1 MKIKQYSS
9 GLRVVVNTKKDLD
22 IVSFKAFIN
31 CGAKDEQPNE
41 YGIAHILEHMFF
53 KSTPN
58 YSYQELDSIFDEL
71 GVRKNAYTSVTRTCY
86 YFTCLNSVLNKITP
100 VFADMFFNIDFNKN
114 ELDNE
119 KFVILEELKMG
130 NDNPET
136 KCVNEAYS
144 NLFKATN
151 FEHMVIGNAKTIKAT
166 TTENL
171 KNFKQKHYLPQN
183 IVISVSGNITFAQV
197 EKLLKKYFAP
207 LFDGEYKQQYA
218 LEPYKELSP
227 KQKYVA
233 NIKQNDQSVVYI
245 LTDLGK
251 TTEQQRYSYDIFF
264 AILGYGTS
272 SKLFSS
278 IRSEKGLVYYISASA
293 TLVANNSLGEIMFAT
308 SNDKVGAVL
317 EEVVEIIK
325 DCKNGNIT
333 EKDLSK
339 AKNKFI
345 ASVIYENETN
355 SAISGKNGTSLLL
368 ENKIDD
374 DKKIVEYYNSVTLE
388 DVLNCAK
395 MFTNF
400 KNYVVSSVGNCNKND
415 LKKYKL

>member
-1 MKIKQYSS
+1 
-9 GLRVVVNTKKDLD
+9 
-22 IVSFKAFIN
+22 
-31 CGAKDEQPNE
+31 
-41 YGIAHILEHMFF
+41 
-53 KSTPN
+53 
-58 YSYQELDSIFDEL
+58 
-71 GVRKNAYTSVTRTCY
+71 
-86 YFTCLNSVLNKITP
+86 
-100 VFADMFFNIDFNKN
+100 
-114 ELDNE
+114 
-119 KFVILEELKMG
+119 
-130 NDNPET
+130 
-136 KCVNEAYS
+136 
-144 NLFKATN
+144 
-151 FEHMVIGNAKTIKAT
+151 MVIGNAKTIKAT